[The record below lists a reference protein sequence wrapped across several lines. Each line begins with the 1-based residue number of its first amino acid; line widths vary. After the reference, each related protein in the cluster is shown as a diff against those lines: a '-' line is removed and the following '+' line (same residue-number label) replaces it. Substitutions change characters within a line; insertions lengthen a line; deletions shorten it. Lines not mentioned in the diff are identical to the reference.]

1 MQYLG
6 LAVVVGFIALL
17 TALIAARMLAA
28 GHWLL
33 GWLRGTLGMLVLALA
48 GLVGLI
54 AWDVTTYRPLTL
66 GAPLASLTFQADGK
80 QRYQVR
86 VEEGRQVRFVT
97 LEGDLWQLD
106 VRALHWRGIANL
118 IGLEPGYRL
127 EKLSGRYL
135 AVEQQDKAHHP
146 QVALGRSW
154 GDVDFWAWLQHC
166 QCAPLV
172 LETQPRRVSYLPI
185 SDGAKYSIEMAP
197 TGLLAKPA
205 NAAAEQAMK
214 DW

>member
-6 LAVVVGFIALL
+6 LAVVVALL
-17 TALIAARMLAA
+17 ALIVALMAVRMLAS

-33 GWLRGTLGMLVLALA
+33 GWLRGSFGMLIMTLAALT
-48 GLVGLI
+48 GLV
-54 AWDVTTYRPLTL
+54 AWD
-66 GAPLASLTFQADGK
+66 LASYQPLNTGASLVSLSFKADGQ

-86 VEEGRQVRFVT
+86 VEEGQKVRFVT

-106 VRALHWRGIANL
+106 MRVLNWKGIAAL

-127 EKLSGRYL
+127 ERLSGRYL
-135 AVEQQDKAHHP
+135 AVEQQEHLLHP
-146 QVALGRSW
+146 YVTLADSRAG
-154 GDVDFWAWLQHC
+154 VDFWRWLQHC
-166 QCAPLV
+166 QCAPL
-172 LETQPRRVSYLPI
+172 LIEAQHRRISFLPI
-185 SDGAKYSIEMAP
+185 ADGAEYQVAMAP